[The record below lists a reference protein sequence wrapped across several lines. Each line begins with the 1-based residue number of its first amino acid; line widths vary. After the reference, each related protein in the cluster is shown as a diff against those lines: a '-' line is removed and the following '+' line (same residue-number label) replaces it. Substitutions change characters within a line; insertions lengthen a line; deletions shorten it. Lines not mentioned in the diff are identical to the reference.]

1 MKRALK
7 ISSRIVLLIL
17 VLAVAAILVFIFQA
31 KGNIEKVPS
40 VFGYK
45 ALTILSNSMEPEFN
59 AGDVILINN
68 KLEPKLND
76 VVTYKH
82 PDGILVTHRIIETVK
97 KNGEVFFKTK
107 GDNNNV
113 DDHILIPRRNILGIQ
128 KIIIPKAGYIAKF
141 VSSPIGFFIFIAV
154 PLLILFI
161 IEIFQRLGLI
171 REKKP
176 EQIRN

>member
-1 MKRALK
+1 LKRALK

-97 KNGEVFFKTK
+97 KNGEVFFLTK

-113 DDHILIPRRNILGIQ
+113 DDQILIPRRNILGIQ
-128 KIIIPKAGYIAKF
+128 KIIIPKAGYVAKF
-141 VSSPIGFFIFIAV
+141 VSGPIGFFIFIAV
-154 PLLILFI
+154 PLLILII